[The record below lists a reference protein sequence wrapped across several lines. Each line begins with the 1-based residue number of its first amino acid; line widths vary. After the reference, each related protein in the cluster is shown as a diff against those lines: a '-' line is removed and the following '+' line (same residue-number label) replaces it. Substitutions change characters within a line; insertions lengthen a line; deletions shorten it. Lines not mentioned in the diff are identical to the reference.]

1 MRWLGTKRKLLGVII
16 FLLCIG
22 GTCAGFSW
30 TSNNAKAAS
39 SVKIRYKGKTYK
51 NKSKKMT
58 VKYKKKTVSKKAY
71 KALIIKKSYMAPYS
85 HVFKKG
91 VKAKCSYSKKKKTLT
106 ISKNQVTIKMT
117 VGKKT
122 AYVNGKKVKLP
133 TEPLSVRYVSKKKTM
148 IFVPVYFVAN
158 ALHLTYNK
166 SGSTITLGDPLHLY
180 YDGRTTYYNGVQG
193 SLYYNHKNYSLKT
206 MPVIK
211 IQNSMYMPAEESIDK
226 VLNLEYDYNASN
238 GKIVITNED
247 LDLEMT
253 CYVNSKQA
261 IVNNKKIVLNAPAK
275 VIKDVAKNSNV
286 VCLPASQVLKHLN
299 YTRSWNKSKKYYVAQ
314 SKAFFKWEKSLTEA
328 QKNEKEA
335 NYIHAVQS
343 DYSEKNS
350 LGAITF
356 RVSGSASD
364 IMKQL
369 TVKRSG
375 NNITITIPKSK
386 YIIGNH
392 SFSNFG
398 EIINKF
404 DITEN
409 SGNVTMTLACDGVTD
424 YSYIIQKDVLE
435 LNILRAY
442 TNNSGSV
449 TEYSLSIPKPA
460 NVTIANVSNYD
471 LYQNK
476 KFQIIISGNHVEFF
490 RTNPVIINNNSV
502 KNVAVT
508 KSGNNTVITVTT
520 SSLRGYKI
528 YERGNKFVVSMG
540 APKNIYKSIVVL
552 DAGHGGFDPGAQHKG
567 TNEKDLTFKI
577 LYTLMKNYFSS
588 NAPDIKVYWTRTTN
602 TFISLANR
610 ATFAK
615 NVGADVFISLHMNS
629 ASSSTAN
636 GTEVYYSVSNN
647 KKGFSGITSK
657 KMANLFKNKLIKD
670 LGTKDRGTKTAG
682 YYVLKHNTVPSIL
695 IELGFLSGNSDYSK
709 LKSSSFQTKAAKS
722 IYEGIISL
730 FATYKTGR

>member
-1 MRWLGTKRKLLGVII
+1 MQCAGMKRKILGVVV
-16 FLLCIG
+16 FLLCIS
-22 GTCAGFSW
+22 TYIGFTKAVS
-30 TSNNAKAAS
+30 ADAAS
-39 SVKIRYKGKTYK
+39 SVKIRYNGKTYK

-58 VKYKKKTVSKKAY
+58 VKYNKKTVSKKAY
-71 KALIIKKSYMAPYS
+71 KALIIKKSYMVPYS

-106 ISKNQVTIKMT
+106 ISKNEVTIKMT

-148 IFVPVYFVAN
+148 IFVPVYYVAN

-166 SGSTITLGDPLHLY
+166 SGSTITLGNPLQLN
-180 YDGRTTYYNGVQG
+180 YDGKTTYYNGVQG
-193 SLYYNHKNYSLKT
+193 SIYYNHKNYSLNT

-211 IQNSMYMPAEESIDK
+211 IEKNMYMPAEETIDR
-226 VLNLEYDYNASN
+226 VLNLEYDYQPSS
-238 GKIVITNED
+238 GKIVISNED
-247 LDLEMT
+247 LDLEMV
-253 CYVNSKQA
+253 CYVNSNQA
-261 IVNNKKIVLNAPAK
+261 VVNKKKVVLNAPVK
-275 VIKDVAKNSNV
+275 VVKHVAKNTNV

-299 YTRSWNKSKKYYVAQ
+299 YTRSWNKSKKYYEAQ
-314 SKAFFKWEKSLTEA
+314 SKAFFQWEKELTEE
-328 QKNEKEA
+328 QKSNTDT
-335 NYIHAVQS
+335 NYIHAIHS
-343 DYSEKNS
+343 TYSEKSN

-356 RVSGSASD
+356 KVSGSVSD
-364 IMKQL
+364 IMNQL

-375 NNITITIPKSK
+375 NTIAVTIPKSK
-386 YIIGNH
+386 YVIGNH
-392 SFSNFG
+392 TFSNFG

-409 SGNVTMTLACDGVTD
+409 SDTITMSLDCDGVTD
-424 YSYIIQKDVLE
+424 YSYIIQKDTLE
-435 LNILRAY
+435 LNILHAY

-460 NVTIANVSNYD
+460 NITIANVKNQD

-476 KFQIIISGNHVEFF
+476 KFQIIINGNHIEFF
-490 RTNPVIINNNSV
+490 RANPVIINNNSV
-502 KNVAVT
+502 KNVSLT

-577 LYTLMKNYFSS
+577 LYTLMKDYFSS
-588 NAPDIKVYWTRTTN
+588 NAPDIKVYWTRTTDS
-602 TFISLANR
+602 FISLANR

-615 NVGADVFISLHMNS
+615 SVGADAFISLHMNS
-629 ASSSTAN
+629 ASSSSAN

-647 KKGFSGITSK
+647 KKSFSGITSK
-657 KMANLFKNKLIKD
+657 KMANLFKNKLVKD
-670 LGTKDRGTKTAG
+670 LGTKNRGTKTAG

-695 IELGFLSGNSDYSK
+695 IELGFLSGSSDYAK
-709 LKSSSFQTKAAKS
+709 LKNSNFQAKAAKS
-722 IYEGIISL
+722 IYEGIVSM
-730 FATYKTGR
+730 FSTYKTGR